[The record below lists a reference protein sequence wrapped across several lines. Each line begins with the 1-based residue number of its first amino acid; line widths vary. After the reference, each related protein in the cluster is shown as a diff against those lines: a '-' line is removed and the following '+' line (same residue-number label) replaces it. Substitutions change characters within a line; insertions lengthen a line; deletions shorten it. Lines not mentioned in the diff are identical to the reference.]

1 MQVTSLLFYLHNA
14 FDWQLNPH
22 LLFYQPLLPSPFTAE
37 DAGQLL
43 QSCLKAAGR
52 SSAHVFCDSIVV
64 SEQFLQNCKDPFQQL
79 MQDKAKTVSVYQK
92 TFIMVLFCQQQLSVV
107 TKPMCLGYRVEFL
120 LTATTPQLLALINSP
135 YLYIQFCFYLSTSV
149 SSLPLK

>member
-1 MQVTSLLFYLHNA
+1 MLFLYLHNA
-14 FDWQLNPH
+14 FDWQLNRH
-22 LLFYQPLLPSPFTAE
+22 SLFYQPLLPSPFTGE

-64 SEQFLQNCKDPFQQL
+64 SEQFLQNCKDPFQKL

-92 TFIMVLFCQQQLSVV
+92 TFLTYGVILSAAIVCYHKTHLF
-107 TKPMCLGYRVEFL
+107 G
-120 LTATTPQLLALINSP
+120 
-135 YLYIQFCFYLSTSV
+135 
-149 SSLPLK
+149 

>member
-1 MQVTSLLFYLHNA
+1 MQVTCLLFYLRNA

-22 LLFYQPLLPSPFTAE
+22 SLFGQPLLPSPFTAE

-64 SEQFLQNCKDPFQQL
+64 SEQFLQNCKDPFQRL

-92 TFIMVLFCQQQLSVV
+92 KFIMVQFCQQQLSVIS
-107 TKPMCLGYRVEFL
+107 KPICLSYSVEFL
-120 LTATTPQLLALINSP
+120 LTATTPQLLFWP
-135 YLYIQFCFYLSTSV
+135 
-149 SSLPLK
+149 